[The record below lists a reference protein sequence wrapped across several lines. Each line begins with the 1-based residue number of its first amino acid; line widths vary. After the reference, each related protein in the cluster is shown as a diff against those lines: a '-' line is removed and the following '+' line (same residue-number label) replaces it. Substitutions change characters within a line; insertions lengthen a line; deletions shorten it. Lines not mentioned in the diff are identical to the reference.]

1 MLSDKALTFTL
12 IAFCALMLF
21 WVFSSKE
28 QKEPDLES
36 GDDPIIKGTILSG
49 DTKIDRSLLMAN
61 LGVNAIRLPVLV
73 HPADGW
79 CNRADVVQKAMQAR
93 ELDLDVM
100 IDFHYSD
107 WWANVD
113 KQNKPKA
120 WESLSLE
127 ELQEAVGKHTRD
139 VLSDLRNHDVEPQWI
154 QIGNETSD
162 GMLWP
167 TGRASES
174 MTNYATLHQAGYTAA
189 KSICPKALVMVHIDR
204 GEEWPHLQWLLD
216 GLRANGAQW
225 DMVGVSLHP
234 ELETWQGVAD
244 ACIYNL
250 EQLVRKYDTPV
261 IISEVGLSD
270 ESTEVLKK
278 FTEYL
283 LYKGKGMNT
292 AVQKKVFHGLFYWKS
307 QLKAVLI

>member
-21 WVFSSKE
+21 WVFSGKE

-36 GDDPIIKGTILSG
+36 GDDPIIKGANLSWG
-49 DTKIDRSLLMAN
+49 TKIDCFQLMAD
-61 LGVNAIRLPVLV
+61 LGVNAIRLPVCV

-79 CNRADVVQKAMQAR
+79 CNRADVVKKAMRAR

-107 WWANVD
+107 WWANAD

-120 WESLSLE
+120 WESISLE

-139 VLSDLRNHDVEPQWI
+139 VLSDLRNHDVVPKWI
-154 QIGNETSD
+154 QIGHETSD

-174 MTNYATLHQAGYTAA
+174 MTNYATLHQTGYTAA
-189 KSICPKALVMVHIDR
+189 KSICPKALVIVHIDQ
-204 GEEWPHLQWLLD
+204 GQEWPHLQWLLD
-216 GLRANGAQW
+216 GLRVNGAQW
-225 DMVGVSLHP
+225 DMVGVSLYP
-234 ELETWQGVAD
+234 EVETWQGVAD
-244 ACIYNL
+244 VCIYNL

-261 IISEVGLSD
+261 MICEVGLSD
-270 ESTEVLKK
+270 ESPEVFKK
-278 FTEYL
+278 FTDYL
-283 LYKGKGMNT
+283 LYKGEDMNT
-292 AVQKKVFHGLFYWKS
+292 AAQKKVFHGLFYWKS
-307 QLKAVLI
+307 ESEKVLI